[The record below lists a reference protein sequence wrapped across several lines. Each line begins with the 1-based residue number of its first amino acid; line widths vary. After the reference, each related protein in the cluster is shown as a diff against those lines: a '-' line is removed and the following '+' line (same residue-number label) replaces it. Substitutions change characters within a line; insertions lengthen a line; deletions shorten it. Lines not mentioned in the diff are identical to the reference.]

1 MTLIEVMIAITLLAF
16 VILGVTSI
24 TENSQNAKD
33 RTLQTDRDN
42 MQIETVF
49 SRLDWDF
56 SQIWSPLYFTQKF
69 AGTLNPQ
76 TMPGLEEMIYLYENH
91 PRFRLPSKEGLP
103 IPTFR
108 SREKSEIIFLTSGN
122 RRKIENQKQSNFMW
136 VRYYLGDTP
145 SDDLEEST
153 PKATPVSENTTKKS
167 LLRQTFTEDVWSKD
181 EFDFEDTRSS
191 VVLENV
197 EKLEFQFWNPT
208 TKKWG
213 DNLKTIPDGEHL
225 LRGLKMSIEWFDDR
239 GTKRKAER
247 WLRPSWQNW
256 MPKDTPAPAAATTG
270 NSAGGG
276 QPPDPNADANGNGIP
291 DADEGN

>member
-1 MTLIEVMIAITLLAF
+1 MMNHFRSTLTESPHSERGMTLIEVMIAITLLAF

-136 VRYYLGDTP
+136 VRYY
-145 SDDLEEST
+145 
-153 PKATPVSENTTKKS
+153 
-167 LLRQTFTEDVWSKD
+167 
-181 EFDFEDTRSS
+181 
-191 VVLENV
+191 
-197 EKLEFQFWNPT
+197 
-208 TKKWG
+208 
-213 DNLKTIPDGEHL
+213 
-225 LRGLKMSIEWFDDR
+225 
-239 GTKRKAER
+239 
-247 WLRPSWQNW
+247 
-256 MPKDTPAPAAATTG
+256 
-270 NSAGGG
+270 
-276 QPPDPNADANGNGIP
+276 
-291 DADEGN
+291 